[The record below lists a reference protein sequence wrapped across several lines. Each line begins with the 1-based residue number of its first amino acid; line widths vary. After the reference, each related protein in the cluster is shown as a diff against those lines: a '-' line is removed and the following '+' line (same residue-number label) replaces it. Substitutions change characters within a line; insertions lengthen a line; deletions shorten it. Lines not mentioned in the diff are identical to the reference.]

1 MGNKFDLLE
10 NKQQNAIVVAILAFT
25 ELVVTPTGRAILGFL
40 WLSRMFHFL
49 DKCKLVFQI
58 TFYIYLLIPL
68 FINTDTYHNYY
79 ITNLFIELLRNS
91 DTSNLTSMYL
101 LAPLLALFFKEHDNV
116 ITGFIGNYDLK
127 PEASEEESNKKQR
140 SLLDHNKDA
149 YDVMPQ
155 GKKLW
160 LLIANERVI
169 ESTKS
174 LKSFLHMAL
183 IVGNKRKNG
192 QGASSIIITMIIGM
206 LIVGILLSG
215 AAKISQNF
223 AISAAL
229 LLIIMT
235 TLLFHILYI
244 FRTAIKSVVYSEALD
259 AAYSIMQSNTKEDT
273 AEAFTQS

>member
-1 MGNKFDLLE
+1 M
-10 NKQQNAIVVAILAFT
+10 VVAFLK
-25 ELVVTPTGRAILGFL
+25 LVITPTGRAVLRFL
-40 WLSRMFHFL
+40 WLSKIFHFL

-58 TFYIYLLIPL
+58 IFYIYLIIPL
-68 FINTDTYHNYY
+68 FFNTNNYHNYY

-91 DTSNLTSMYL
+91 QTSNLTSMYL

-127 PEASEEESNKKQR
+127 PESSEEESNKKQR

-160 LLIANERVI
+160 LLMANERVI
-169 ESTKS
+169 ESTQS

-206 LIVGILLSG
+206 LIIGILLSG
-215 AAKISQNF
+215 ADKCTQSF
-223 AISAAL
+223 AISAVL
-229 LLIIMT
+229 LLIIMA
-235 TLLFHILYI
+235 TLLLHIFYI